1 MIPSNETIFH
11 QQFMEVFMDKQKF
24 SKLQAAV
31 PGLAAFVLLLAIL
44 LYPKDA
50 YQAALSGLNIFLR
63 SVFPALLPFFIA
75 SEIMTG
81 LGVVDFLSVLLNPV
95 MGPLFRCP
103 GSSSFIWVMS
113 ITSGYPTGARLTA
126 LFRKQ
131 KRITAEEAQRV
142 LSFCSTS
149 GPLFM
154 MGAVAIGMMGSP
166 EGGTIILASH
176 YIAAILIGL
185 AFRFYHSRDA
195 KREKSRV
202 SLQKALTA
210 LNDARKQDGR
220 PIGELMGD
228 SVRNSV
234 NVLLVVGGFI
244 MLFSVVIDLLMR
256 LQVIDSIAAVV
267 SVLLQPFHIEYSLVK
282 ALIGSL
288 FEVTTGAKLVSETAV
303 SMQHKIAAVSFV
315 IGWSGFSIH
324 AQAASLLA
332 GSGVKFRL
340 YLLNKFLHG
349 VIAALI
355 SLPLT
360 MILYPEASEVYNP
373 IPGTFF
379 PGWKESFLSSL
390 HFLSYGLIFVA
401 GLSLVSYMISRYI
414 FSRKILSRNIVP
426 PKRKRAVKI

>member
-1 MIPSNETIFH
+1 MG
-11 QQFMEVFMDKQKF
+11 KQKLRQ
-24 SKLQAAV
+24 LQAAI
-31 PGLAAFVLLLAIL
+31 PGLAAFALLMVIL
-44 LYPKDA
+44 LYPKEA
-50 YQAALSGLNIFLR
+50 YQAALSGLDIFLR

-81 LGVVDFLSVLLNPV
+81 MGIVDFLSVLLNPV

-103 GSSSFIWVMS
+103 GSSSFIWIMS

-131 KRITAEEAQRV
+131 KKITAEEAQRIM
-142 LSFCSTS
+142 SFCSTS

-154 MGAVAIGMMGSP
+154 VGAVAIGMMNSP
-166 EGGTIILASH
+166 EAGTIILVSH
-176 YIAAILIGL
+176 YAAAILIGL
-185 AFRFYHSRDA
+185 AFRFYRSKDA
-195 KREKSRV
+195 KWEESNV
-202 SLQKALTA
+202 SLKKALTA
-210 LNDARKQDGR
+210 LTDARKQDGR

-244 MLFSVVIDLLMR
+244 MLFSVIIDLLMR
-256 LQVIDSIAAVV
+256 IQVIDSIAAVV

-288 FEVTTGAKLVSETAV
+288 FEITTGAKLVSQTAV

-324 AQAASLLA
+324 AQTASLLA

-355 SLPLT
+355 SIPLT

-373 IPGTFF
+373 ILRTFSL
-379 PGWKESFLSSL
+379 GWKESFLVSL
-390 HFLSYGLIFVA
+390 RFLLYSMIFIT
-401 GLSLVSYMISRYI
+401 GLSVTSY
-414 FSRKILSRNIVP
+414 ILFR
-426 PKRKRAVKI
+426 KRKKAVKI